1 VPIRA
6 VVYTSEAAADIAAS
20 RLGQTGGRLCG
31 IVDDAARFNRD
42 AGVTGVLLFDGAR
55 FVQYMEG
62 PDDGL
67 QVAYSRVLGASSHG
81 GLIEL
86 QRGRV
91 GQRRLPFW
99 PMRWLPVEPTELRR
113 VAGADWTG
121 FVQREGTAAP
131 NTTATG
137 MELLRALVEPYA
149 ASPSTE
155 SP

>member
-1 VPIRA
+1 MPIRA
-6 VVYTSEAAADIAAS
+6 VVYTSEAAAGIAAS
-20 RLGQTGGRLCG
+20 SPGQAGRRLCE

-67 QVAYSRVLGASSHG
+67 QVAYSRVLGASSHS

-99 PMRWLPVEPTELRR
+99 PMHWLPVEPTELRR

-131 NTTATG
+131 TTTATG
-137 MELLRALVEPYA
+137 MELLRALVEPYT

>member
-1 VPIRA
+1 MPIRA

-20 RLGQTGGRLCG
+20 WLGQAGGRLCD

-67 QVAYSRVLGASSHG
+67 QVAYSRVLGASSHS

-86 QRGRV
+86 QRAG

-99 PMRWLPVEPTELRR
+99 PMRWLAVEPTELRR

-121 FVQREGTAAP
+121 FVQREGTGAS
-131 NTTATG
+131 TSATG
-137 MELLRALVEPYA
+137 MELLRALVEPYTA
-149 ASPSTE
+149 AL
-155 SP
+155 

>member
-1 VPIRA
+1 MPIRA

-20 RLGQTGGRLCG
+20 RLGQTGGKLCE
-31 IVDDAARFNRD
+31 IVDDAARFNRN

-67 QVAYSRVLGASSHG
+67 LVAYSRVLGASSHCG
-81 GLIEL
+81 VIEL

-113 VAGADWTG
+113 MAGADWTG
-121 FVQREGTAAP
+121 FVQREGAGASA
-131 NTTATG
+131 TATG
-137 MELLRALVEPYA
+137 MDLLRALVEPYA
-149 ASPSTE
+149 AAL
-155 SP
+155 